1 MEAAFVETKFGDCT
15 FQPIDFFELEP
26 LLIQASMLDETGDPC
41 VFEQLCI
48 SDGITPSGVPTNTV
62 YPAIQFGTQA
72 MGTGEKILRELILS
86 EGYSQNHFATNMDL
100 RVREITQGYD
110 VTNAVGRNALYGSYY
125 IQHVVPRW
133 NNPSG
138 TFDDDQYLLKIPV
151 DARDAVNFEAFM
163 LAWMTAAGNPL
174 GTTPVQV
181 Y

>member
-1 MEAAFVETKFGDCT
+1 MESAFVETKFGDCT
-15 FQPIDFFELEP
+15 FMPTDHFEIEP

-48 SDGITPSGVPTNTV
+48 SDGITPSGTGTQTV

-72 MGTGEKILRELILS
+72 MGTGEQMLRDLILS
-86 EGYSQNHFATNMDL
+86 ESYSQNYFNKTDL

-110 VTNAVGRNALYGSYY
+110 ISNAVNRNGLYTTYY
-125 IQHVVPRW
+125 ILHTVPRF

-138 TFDDDQYLLKIPV
+138 TFDNDQYLLKIPM
-151 DARDAVNFEAFM
+151 DAADAAFETFV
-163 LAWMTAAGNPL
+163 LTWMANAGNPL
-174 GTTPVQV
+174 GNAPMVA